1 VNNLDRPIEVR
12 YKVAKPTI
20 PQAPA
25 GIPIVP
31 VIKPRS
37 EINHSIPW
45 TDLTTSQFS
54 FNPDTR
60 IVVVTLP
67 AGEAL
72 RIAQHNLVDQGID
85 KEGEFSIEEIEITGP
100 HGQINLIGDE
110 VKRSFVA
117 QSNKLY
123 TLTYHEWLHSKES
136 CLTDDSQ
143 GCI

>member
-1 VNNLDRPIEVR
+1 
-12 YKVAKPTI
+12 VAKPTI
-20 PQAPA
+20 RQAPA

-31 VIKPRS
+31 AIKPGS

-110 VKRSFVA
+110 VKELCRSVEQVVHIDLPMNGYIVRNPA
-117 QSNKLY
+117 
-123 TLTYHEWLHSKES
+123 
-136 CLTDDSQ
+136 
-143 GCI
+143 